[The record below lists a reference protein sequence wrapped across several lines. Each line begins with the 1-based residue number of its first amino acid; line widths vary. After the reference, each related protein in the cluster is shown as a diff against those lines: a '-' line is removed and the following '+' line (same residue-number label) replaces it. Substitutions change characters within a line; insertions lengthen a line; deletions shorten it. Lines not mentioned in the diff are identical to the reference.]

1 MDVRDIVQVYAPNKL
16 FLLDLIDTTQLAN
29 CLHILLK
36 QYDEDG
42 LRDTPRGHG
51 RIGRLLLKMGLQS
64 VYEDEWKDVYRRNYI
79 PIKPHKLI
87 FETRLPRYIYATQN
101 YYRNAVQIYHLLEKS
116 GIQHPIQIFKSFMN
130 MCSGTSRKWL
140 TISRKFLS
148 YQVQII
154 RDLKNNVPLDVII
167 QRYLR

>member
-16 FLLDLIDTTQLAN
+16 FLLDLIDATQLAE

-64 VYEDEWKDVYRRNYI
+64 VYEEEWKDVYRRNYI

-87 FETRLPRYIYATQN
+87 FEIRLPKYIYDTPS

-116 GIQHPIQIFKSFMN
+116 GIQHPIQILKSFMN
-130 MCSGTSRKWL
+130 MCSRTSRKWL

-154 RDLKNNVPLDVII
+154 RDLKNNEPLDII
-167 QRYLR
+167 IPRYLQ

>member
-16 FLLDLIDTTQLAN
+16 FLLDLIDATQLAE

-51 RIGRLLLKMGLQS
+51 RIGRLLLKMGLES
-64 VYEDEWKDVYRRNYI
+64 VYEEEWKDVYRRNYI

-87 FETRLPRYIYATQN
+87 FEIRLPPYIYGSQN
-101 YYRNAVQIYHLLEKS
+101 YYRNAVQIYQILGNS
-116 GIQHPIQIFKSFMN
+116 GIQHPIRILEPFMN
-130 MCSGTSRKWL
+130 MCSKTPRKWL

-154 RDLKNNVPLDVII
+154 RDLKNNVSLDDII
-167 QRYLR
+167 QTYLR